1 MKSLPP
7 LPPAPRR
14 LPGVKSLREQFAHL
28 YSLWLLLTQRT
39 MIIRSDQ
46 RFKKAFYIQ
55 WVRKTVLFSGYL
67 ALSDL
72 DLVIVILRI

>member
-1 MKSLPP
+1 M
-7 LPPAPRR
+7 
-14 LPGVKSLREQFAHL
+14 PGVKSLREQFAHL

-46 RFKKAFYIQ
+46 RFENAFYIL

-67 ALSDL
+67 SLSDL
-72 DLVIVILRI
+72 DLVIVTLHI